1 MSNPATIRLRLWVPI
16 FVFLAF
22 TLLLVFFTVNE
33 YTTQA
38 RSIEERSLASLREV
52 LARTGPRIENLQRN
66 GMDRLVESEIA
77 ELSIPAEV
85 RAVVLVDD
93 QGLVLDG
100 AQRGWRG
107 RPADEVL
114 PSFDRN
120 RFRSLQETRRPD
132 IRLSSDGNAFVGYG
146 PVALAVESGEIRPTR
161 VGGIFMEYDLSWHKG
176 YLGEDLIVKCLEVW
190 GVGLLLMLALWV
202 ALSRWLTRPLSHLQ
216 GIVNRFRAGEYLAR
230 ADVSGKGELTELSQ
244 AFNGMADEVLRNS
257 ARLQAVLNAAT
268 EYGIIATDLDG
279 VVTLFN
285 PGAERVLGY
294 TSEEVVGRQTPLLWH
309 LDAEISARGKEL
321 SRIYARPISGFAVFT
336 EFARQGKALAAEW
349 TMVRKN
355 GARLNARLVVTAV
368 QDEKEEIIGYLG
380 IVEDITER
388 KQSEEFIK
396 NILDCV
402 DEGFIIV
409 DRDFRILSANK
420 AYSQLLEKPA
430 EEITGKHCYEV
441 SHHASAPCFEAGCDC
456 AVKKVFETG
465 QPHSATHMHKDAQ
478 GATVYIE
485 TKAYPHAKDSN
496 GRVITAIETVVDV
509 TARQSLE
516 NQLRQ
521 AQKMEA
527 IGALAGGI
535 AHDFNN
541 ILTPILGYSEL
552 VVERLPPSGE
562 ERGLVQEI
570 NKAGKRAKE
579 LVKQILTFSRQTE
592 QQRQPVQIHLIVK
605 EALKLLRSTIP
616 TTIAIK
622 QHVVDCGMVMADP
635 TQIHQV
641 LMNLCTNA
649 YHAMREAGGE
659 LSVSLSVVEITAQ
672 DYLDNL
678 ALQPGPHV
686 KLIVRD
692 TGCGMSKELQ
702 ARIFDPYFTTKKP
715 DEGTGL
721 GLSVVHGI
729 VRSHQGHITVYSEP
743 GQGSAFHVYLPQVE
757 VQSEGAAE
765 EAGPM
770 PRGSGTVLA
779 VDDELVVCQFHEKV
793 LRRLGYEVVLCSS
806 GMQALETF
814 QRDRA
819 RIDLV
824 LTDMTMPGMNGAE
837 LARRIKQLSPATP
850 VIICTGFSDIMNGE
864 KAKQLGIDGYLFK
877 PVAMQQLAQ
886 ALHDALRKGDAV
898 VQGNDRLL
906 DNGGKQP

>member
-1 MSNPATIRLRLWVPI
+1 MSNLTTIRLRLWVPI

-33 YTTQA
+33 YTAQA
-38 RSIEERSLASLREV
+38 RSIEARSLASVREV
-52 LARTGPRIENLQRN
+52 LTRTGSRIENLQRN

-85 RAVVLVDD
+85 LAVVLVDD

-107 RPADEVL
+107 HPADEVL
-114 PSFDRN
+114 PAFDRN
-120 RFRSLQETRRPD
+120 RFRALQETRRPD
-132 IRLSSDGNAFVGYG
+132 IRLTPDGSGIGAYQPMV
-146 PVALAVESGEIRPTR
+146 LAVEAGEIRPTR
-161 VGGIFMEYDLSWHKG
+161 VGAIFLEYDLTRNKG
-176 YLGEDLIVKCLEVW
+176 GFLRPLIVRCFAVW
-190 GVGLLLMLALWV
+190 AIGMFLMLALGA
-202 ALSRWLTRPLSHLQ
+202 ALNRWLMRPLLSLE
-216 GIVNRFRAGEYLAR
+216 GIVNRFRTGDFLVR
-230 ADVSGKGELTELSQ
+230 ADISGKGELGELARS
-244 AFNGMADEVLRNS
+244 FNAMADQVFTNS
-257 ARLQAVLNAAT
+257 ARFEAVLNAAT

-279 VVTLFN
+279 VVTVFN
-285 PGAERVLGY
+285 PGAERMLGY
-294 TSEEVVGRQTPLLWH
+294 TSEEVVGKQTPLLWH
-309 LDAEISARGKEL
+309 LDAEISDRSEEL
-321 SRIYARPISGFAVFT
+321 SRMLIRPINGFAVFT
-336 EFARQGKALAAEW
+336 EFARQGKTQADEW

-355 GARLNARLVVTAV
+355 ATRFAARLVVTAIRN
-368 QDEKEEIIGYLG
+368 ENEEITGFLG
-380 IVEDITER
+380 IVEDITDR
-388 KQSEEFIK
+388 KKSEEFIK

-420 AYSQLLEKPA
+420 AYSQLFDMPVEDIL
-430 EEITGKHCYEV
+430 GKYCYEV
-441 SHHASAPCFEAGCDC
+441 SLHVSTPCFESGSDC
-456 AVKKVFETG
+456 AVQRVFATG
-465 QPHSATHMHKDAQ
+465 QPHSVTYMHKDAK

-496 GRVITAIETVVDV
+496 GRVITAIETLADV
-509 TARQSLE
+509 TAQHTLE
-516 NQLRQ
+516 SQLRQ

-552 VVERLPPSGE
+552 VVERLPLDGL

-570 NKAGKRAKE
+570 RNAGIRAKE

-592 QQRQPVQIHLIVK
+592 QQRQPVQMHLIVK

-616 TTIAIK
+616 ATIAIK
-622 QHVVDCGMVMADP
+622 QNVVDCGMVMADP

-649 YHAMREAGGE
+649 YHAMRETGGE

-672 DYLDNL
+672 DYQDNL

-686 KLIVRD
+686 LLVVRD

-702 ARIFDPYFTTKKP
+702 ERIFEPYFTTKKQG
-715 DEGTGL
+715 DGTGL

-729 VRSHQGHITVYSEP
+729 VRSYQGHITVYSEP

-757 VQSEGAAE
+757 VQSGGAVE
-765 EAGPM
+765 EAGAI

-779 VDDELVVCQFHEKV
+779 VDDELVVSQLQEQV
-793 LRRLGYEVVLCSS
+793 LHRLGYEVVSCSS

-850 VIICTGFSDIMNGE
+850 VIICTGFSDIMNEE

-877 PVAMQQLAQ
+877 PVTMQQLAQ
-886 ALHDALRKGDAV
+886 ALHDALRKGDAKV
-898 VQGNDRLL
+898 AEEER
-906 DNGGKQP
+906 